1 MIHLTNLQVVNFVGV
16 KNTAA
21 FRLHLCPGLNAGIV
35 KSVLRILHGYLTF
48 HYYFIFDISI
58 FNTSYLTELCVFW

>member
-48 HYYFIFDISI
+48 QYYFIFDRIV
-58 FNTSYLTELCVFW
+58 CVLVTFYQ